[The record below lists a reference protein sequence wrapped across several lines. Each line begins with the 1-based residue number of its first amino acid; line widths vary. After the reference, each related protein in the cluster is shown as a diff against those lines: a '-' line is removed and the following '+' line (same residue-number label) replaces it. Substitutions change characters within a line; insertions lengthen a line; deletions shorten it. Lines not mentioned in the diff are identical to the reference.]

1 MTTLE
6 QRLDRAAVMR
16 DLPLSCLYRYVLFDR
31 DANFGSEVVAFLKA
45 SDIDP
50 LRTSMRS
57 PSLNGIAERW
67 VGSARRE
74 MLDHVIP

>member
-1 MTTLE
+1 M
-6 QRLDRAAVMR
+6 
-16 DLPLSCLYRYVLFDR
+16 
-31 DANFGSEVVAFLKA
+31 AFLKA